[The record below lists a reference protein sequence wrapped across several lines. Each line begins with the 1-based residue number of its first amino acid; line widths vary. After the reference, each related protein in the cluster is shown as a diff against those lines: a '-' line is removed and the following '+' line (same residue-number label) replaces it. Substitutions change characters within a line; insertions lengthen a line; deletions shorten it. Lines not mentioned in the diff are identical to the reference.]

1 MPGIDAAVETIFGPI
16 AAFLSA
22 VVFYKAPIF
31 GGVPIIVVWLM
42 AAAIFLTV
50 WLRFQPIT
58 GLKHSIQ
65 VIRGRYTAK
74 TDPGEVSS
82 FQALATE
89 LSGTVGLGNIAGV
102 AVAIAAGGPGAA
114 LWIALFGFFAMSVKM
129 AEATLGVMYRK
140 VNADG
145 TTEGG
150 PMYYLRD
157 GLAQIGRRRLGRV
170 LAVLYAIFTLVGVFG
185 AGNLFQSNQVAA
197 IVASS
202 TGSEFLSGNQ
212 WLIGAVM
219 AVLTAIVIL
228 GGVTKIARWTS
239 AITPAMA
246 VLYVLCALAII
257 LVNIEA
263 LPAAVA
269 TIFTSAFTAD
279 GVTGGIIGVA
289 VIGIQRA
296 LFSNAA
302 GVGSAAMA
310 HSASKTKEPATE
322 GFTALWEPLVD
333 SIGVCM
339 LTAIAVVIT
348 GVYQGGGEDGVALTA
363 AAFGTVAGWF
373 PYLLTVAVALFG
385 FSTVLAYA
393 YYGELSAKFLFGSS
407 ALVQNAFRIAWV
419 LAVIVGA
426 AISLDSVIAFS
437 DAMFFLMSVP
447 NLLGIYFLA
456 RVLRL
461 EILRHRYRVSVGA
474 LSEVEPDLQVGMGS
488 HEPTEEQV
496 AAEEHRTLTEELR
509 LADLHRQLAEDPD
522 FPVRADHHDDD
533 LASPMGET
541 DYDDWGQDPEHG
553 GDADPQAERSSAGV

>member
-1 MPGIDAAVETIFGPI
+1 MIFGPI
-16 AAFLSA
+16 ATILSA
-22 VVFYKAPIF
+22 VVFYEAPIF

-50 WLRFQPIT
+50 LLRFQPIT

-102 AVAIAAGGPGAA
+102 AVAIGVGGPGAA
-114 LWIALFGFFAMSVKM
+114 LWIAIFGFFAMSVKM
-129 AEATLGVMYRK
+129 AEATLGVMFRK

-157 GLAQIGRRRLGRV
+157 GLASIGRKKLGRI

-185 AGNLFQSNQVAA
+185 AGNLFQANQVAA
-197 IVASS
+197 IVSTSS
-202 TGSEFLSGNQ
+202 GSEFLTENQ
-212 WLIGAVM
+212 WLIGLVM
-219 AVLTAIVIL
+219 AVLTAVVIL
-228 GGVTKIARWTS
+228 GGVKKIAQWTS

-246 VLYVLCALAII
+246 VLYVACVLAII
-257 LVNIEA
+257 LMN
-263 LPAAVA
+263 LPTLPGAVS

-289 VIGIQRA
+289 VVGIQRA

-302 GVGSAAMA
+302 GVGSAGMA

-348 GVYQGGGEDGVALTA
+348 GVYRSGDEDGVAMTA
-363 AAFGTVAGWF
+363 AAFGTVADWF
-373 PYLLTVAVALFG
+373 PFLLTVAVVLFG

-393 YYGELSAKFLFGSS
+393 YYGELSAKFLFGST
-407 ALVQNAFRIAWV
+407 ATVQNVFRVVWV

-437 DAMFFLMSVP
+437 DAMFFLMALP

-461 EILRHRYRVSVGA
+461 EILRHKYRVTVGA
-474 LSEVEPDLQVGMGS
+474 LTEVQPELQVGMGD

-496 AAEEHRTLTEELR
+496 AQERERTHTEEMQ
-509 LADLHRQLAEDPD
+509 LAELHRRLAEDPD
-522 FPVRADHHDDD
+522 FPVRADHHDEE
-533 LASPMGET
+533 LASPMGVP
-541 DYDDWGQDPEHG
+541 DYEDWAEDGTGDVDP
-553 GDADPQAERSSAGV
+553 DLDPDVKRSPAGV